1 MSEERDKE
9 GKIESGLE
17 NSIKPRP
24 GQEAGQSKTSR
35 FVTLP
40 GLGVL
45 LFFAVLAIYFR
56 AQIVGAFLC
65 FFFLLCFS
73 SWFWSRGILH
83 RIRLE
88 AEAGTACC
96 HAGGT
101 LSLKLK
107 VRNLSIFPLVWLD
120 VILPVG
126 KKELLKTDEDGEV
139 FWFVMEH
146 GAEALTG
153 IRERFVWLLWQQ
165 EITWEETL
173 VTLRRGWTCM
183 TEASL
188 QAGDGF
194 GLSAQGKRYP
204 LPKPVQL
211 VVYPRLM
218 QVNAQPFLKMSHEAA
233 ARNRG
238 QQEDVTILKGSR
250 PYTPGDSVKRIN
262 WRRLAMSGQMEIKLY
277 ETVMPGCA
285 AFILDLESFHRMVKR
300 QYANGSPEE
309 LVPEFQPEEM
319 ETMISLIASVVREI
333 SEHGIPSALI
343 IPAYTEHEA
352 VMVMPTADGD
362 DLTRCME
369 ALARVDYEGKKTIF
383 PWEEFWQITHL
394 CGDIYICS
402 MNEKM
407 AGYEEISELLGA
419 GKVHRMILNRRGADT
434 GACLYVDEILTEA
447 AGRRQETD
455 DQEPKER
462 GA

>member
-1 MSEERDKE
+1 MKSE
-9 GKIESGLE
+9 
-17 NSIKPRP
+17 NAAKPKSV
-24 GQEAGQSKTSR
+24 QEVGQSKTSR

-73 SWFWSRGILH
+73 SWFWSRGILS
-83 RIRLE
+83 RIRLGVE
-88 AEAGTACC
+88 TGTACC

-101 LSLKLK
+101 LSLKIT

-126 KKELLKTDEDGEV
+126 KKELLKTDDDGEV

-146 GAEALTG
+146 GADAITG

-173 VTLRRGWTCM
+173 VTLRRGWTCI
-183 TEASL
+183 TEANL

-204 LPKPVQL
+204 LPAPVQL

-218 QVNAQPFLKMSHEAA
+218 PVNVQPFLKMSQEAA

-238 QQEDVTILKGSR
+238 QQEDITILKGSR

-262 WRRLAMSGQMEIKLY
+262 WRRLAMSGRMEIKLY

-300 QYANGSPEE
+300 EYTNGTASDE

-319 ETMISLIASVVREI
+319 ETMISLIASVAQGI
-333 SEHGIPSALI
+333 SGHGIPSALI
-343 IPAYTEHEA
+343 IPAYTGHEA
-352 VMVMPTADGD
+352 VLVMPTADGD

-369 ALARVDYEGKKTIF
+369 ALARIDYEGKKTIF
-383 PWEEFWQITHL
+383 PWEEFWSVTHL

-407 AGYEEISELLGA
+407 AGYEEISELLGT
-419 GKVHRMILNRRGADT
+419 GKVHRIILNRRGADT
-434 GACLYVDEILTEA
+434 GACLYADEILMET
-447 AGRRQETD
+447 AGRIR
-455 DQEPKER
+455 EPENEQQKER